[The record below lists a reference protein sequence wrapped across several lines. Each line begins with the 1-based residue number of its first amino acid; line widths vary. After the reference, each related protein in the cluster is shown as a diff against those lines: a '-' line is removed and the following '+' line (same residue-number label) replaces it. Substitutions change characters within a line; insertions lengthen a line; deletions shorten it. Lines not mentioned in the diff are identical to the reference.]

1 MTNQYVYI
9 LSNEFYPD
17 DIFYIGSTKR
27 HPSLRAQ
34 ELYTSSVP
42 SPFTVEYV
50 IVTSNVGSLEKNIYA
65 YLDVYRMSPIRKFF
79 KINKMNLRDILSNNM
94 HLNLITI
101 DELDAHLGDTSR
113 TIPVEENVTTEVR
126 PVNQRVS
133 AFLDEI
139 FESCDPTAGHI
150 YKKDVSMLFAYW
162 CEQNYGETYH
172 NMIQDVFDGM
182 TEKYGDLKELSS
194 PGWIGVQQIR
204 DNDRDPVYLF
214 GGDKH
219 FCDCGKMFKT
229 IKGIN
234 NHESICSVYQ
244 KFKSK
249 QEKEMLCAFIKETFE
264 PCEPNPYDHLQKSV
278 VQRQFADWYNME
290 YGKLRGNLIQKVYD
304 TLTEKFGEIK
314 KYPSPGWEGVR
325 VITCDYSV

>member
-1 MTNQYVYI
+1 MPNQYVYI
-9 LSNEFYPD
+9 LSNESFPH
-17 DIFYIGSTKR
+17 DILKIGWTR
-27 HPSLRAQ
+27 CHPSLRAQ
-34 ELYTSSVP
+34 NLQTSGVP

-50 IVTSNVGSLEKNIYA
+50 IVTSSGRSLEKEIHC
-65 YLDVYRMSPIRKFF
+65 YLDKYRVSPKREFF
-79 KINKMNLRDILSNNM
+79 KINKMNLHDILTNIM
-94 HLNLITI
+94 DLNLITI
-101 DELDAHLGDTSR
+101 DELNAQLGH
-113 TIPVEENVTTEVR
+113 TIPVNVTTEVR
-126 PVNQRVS
+126 PVSQRVS
-133 AFLDEI
+133 AFLDDT
-139 FESCDPTAGHI
+139 FESCDPSAGHL

-172 NMIQDVFDGM
+172 NIIQDVFDAM

-219 FCDCGKMFKT
+219 FCDCGKMYKT

-264 PCEPNPYDHLQKSV
+264 PCEPNPYDRLQKSV
-278 VQRQFADWYNME
+278 VQRQFADWYNMQ
-290 YGKLRGNLIQKVYD
+290 YGKVCGGLIQKVYD
-304 TLTEKFGEIK
+304 TLTEKFGERK
-314 KYPSPGWEGVR
+314 KYPSPGWEGVQ
-325 VITCDYSV
+325 VITRHI